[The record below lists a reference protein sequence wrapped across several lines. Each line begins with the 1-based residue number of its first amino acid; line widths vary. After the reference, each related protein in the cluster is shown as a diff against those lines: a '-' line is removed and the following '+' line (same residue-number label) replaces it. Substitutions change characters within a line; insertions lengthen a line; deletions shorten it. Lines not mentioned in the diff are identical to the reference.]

1 MACSESVVSELDS
14 VCGLSVVAG
23 QPRPST
29 CLSALHRAFTNTI
42 PGWCVLTAML
52 LPGCGKSTNSK
63 SNSQATPPAKSS
75 YAIGDL
81 PAVEFNLPEV
91 DEGRLRIPTPATW
104 KSGSRRSDML
114 VWFFYRDR
122 NGLPRLVVRARDAA
136 DEFRTVSAD
145 NIEAYASATGKRLES
160 EPALLEPVKVMTLGD
175 HSCLRY
181 VLAGKTDK
189 GATVDRQILL
199 ITRNGREYEIEL
211 QVLSGTIHQFKT
223 AAYAVMANMK
233 FQDAAGASN
242 NKPDDAKSDD
252 AKAPEESSDKTPAQ
266 TNPNDKKPDET
277 KTEPEK
283 SAAHIPTRSMI
294 TES

>member
-1 MACSESVVSELDS
+1 MACNESVVSELDFDS
-14 VCGLSVVAG
+14 LGRPSDVAG
-23 QPRPST
+23 QARPST
-29 CLSALHRAFTNTI
+29 CLFARSGAIARRITV
-42 PGWCVLTAML
+42 WCVLTAVL
-52 LPGCGKSTNSK
+52 LPGCGKSTDSK

-91 DEGRLRIPTPATW
+91 DDGRLRIATPATW

-136 DEFRTVSAD
+136 DEFRNVSSD
-145 NIEAYASATGKRLES
+145 NIEAYAAATSKQLES
-160 EPALLEPVKVMTLGD
+160 EPALLEPVKAMTIGD
-175 HSCLRY
+175 YPCLRY

-223 AAYAVMANMK
+223 AAYAVMAHLK

-242 NKPDDAKSDD
+242 KKSDEAKSDD
-252 AKAPEESSDKTPAQ
+252 ALTPEKAPAKSPEKTPAD
-266 TNPNDKKPDET
+266 TKPNDKKTDET
-277 KTEPEK
+277 K
-283 SAAHIPTRSMI
+283 
-294 TES
+294 